1 MIPDGKCKNKKMT
14 NNELNAAEVERNMR
28 IFMKMNENMQ
38 EDFTNI
44 FLKYWKQN
52 PKMALLTLQAMPLNL
67 FISMLG
73 KADEAGVL
81 DKDFIKG
88 LDVPGSF
95 IRMFKPMEILK
106 PLWGEVSLKE
116 WTKRYREEYE
126 KIQVSTFG
134 EERAEFL
141 KEINKAIKSTN

>member
-1 MIPDGKCKNKKMT
+1 
-14 NNELNAAEVERNMR
+14 
-28 IFMKMNENMQ
+28 
-38 EDFTNI
+38 
-44 FLKYWKQN
+44 
-52 PKMALLTLQAMPLNL
+52 
-67 FISMLG
+67 
-73 KADEAGVL
+73 
-81 DKDFIKG
+81 
-88 LDVPGSF
+88 
-95 IRMFKPMEILK
+95 MFKPMEILK